1 MLPAFSAVPD
11 SAGEKFLAGM
21 IERYGNRLTA
31 VAYALLG
38 NREDAEEAVSDT
50 FMEAYRHSG
59 DFRGLEESDRIRLL
73 VVYTK
78 NNAKDRLRKRRGKRT
93 LSTEDLTGDGGEDE
107 DGPAWE
113 IPDDSAIPENV
124 VLTEER
130 SRRIASYI
138 DRLSDEQHDVI
149 LLKYYH
155 GMSARTIAERL
166 KISET
171 AVSARLS
178 RAKAALKKMMKED
191 KFDG

>member
-155 GMSARTIAERL
+155 GMSARAIAERL